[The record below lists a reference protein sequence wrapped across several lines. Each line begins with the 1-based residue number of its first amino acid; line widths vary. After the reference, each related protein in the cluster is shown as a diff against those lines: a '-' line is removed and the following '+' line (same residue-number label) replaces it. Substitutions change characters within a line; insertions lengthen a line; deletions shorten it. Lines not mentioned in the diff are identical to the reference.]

1 MRTVAY
7 LANQFPVAVEPYV
20 GEEIEEL
27 RRRGARVIAGSV
39 RRTKT
44 QTQMDGGGS
53 CEEDVICL
61 QPIRWWLLPRAAWLG
76 VRGWRR
82 IAGLLRRVMF
92 EGRESPLRRL
102 KAVAHTGL
110 GAYYAVLLKEHEVD
124 HIHAHHGYFG
134 SWVAMV
140 AARLLGVGFS
150 MTLHGS
156 DLLLHGTYLD
166 IKLEACR
173 FCVTISEFNR
183 RYIARRFPAIDP
195 QKIIVARLGVEVP
208 GRSVLSGK
216 TDRDPRRKFS
226 LLSVGRLHAVKNH
239 EFLIRA
245 CARLREDGLDFECVI
260 AGDGPERRRLK
271 SLIRR
276 KGLQEFVM
284 LIGHVPRQQ
293 MDSLYERADVVVLT
307 SRSEGLPLVL
317 VEAMARGRIV
327 LAPAITGIPELVTSG
342 KTGFL
347 CEPGSL
353 EELAAAIR
361 FIHSMWCE
369 EERTFPSGLDWIR
382 HAAHVQVL
390 RNFNRQQNLDNFAS
404 QFLELTAGHRSF
416 PHADSVLQQVQLPIQ
431 RHRGVPV

>member
-1 MRTVAY
+1 
-7 LANQFPVAVEPYV
+7 
-20 GEEIEEL
+20 
-27 RRRGARVIAGSV
+27 
-39 RRTKT
+39 
-44 QTQMDGGGS
+44 
-53 CEEDVICL
+53 
-61 QPIRWWLLPRAAWLG
+61 
-76 VRGWRR
+76 
-82 IAGLLRRVMF
+82 
-92 EGRESPLRRL
+92 
-102 KAVAHTGL
+102 
-110 GAYYAVLLKEHEVD
+110 
-124 HIHAHHGYFG
+124 
-134 SWVAMV
+134 
-140 AARLLGVGFS
+140 
-150 MTLHGS
+150 
-156 DLLLHGTYLD
+156 
-166 IKLEACR
+166 
-173 FCVTISEFNR
+173 
-183 RYIARRFPAIDP
+183 
-195 QKIIVARLGVEVP
+195 
-208 GRSVLSGK
+208 
-216 TDRDPRRKFS
+216 
-226 LLSVGRLHAVKNH
+226 
-239 EFLIRA
+239 
-245 CARLREDGLDFECVI
+245 
-260 AGDGPERRRLK
+260 
-271 SLIRR
+271 
-276 KGLQEFVM
+276 
-284 LIGHVPRQQ
+284 